1 MERTQESSERD
12 YSPKLFG
19 ALSWG
24 QERKVLG
31 AKGDSV
37 KHWIDWRVLKNKAM
51 PEELIE
57 ERERKREREKKV
69 QGERY
74 VRK

>member
-1 MERTQESSERD
+1 M
-12 YSPKLFG
+12 
-19 ALSWG
+19 
-24 QERKVLG
+24 G

-37 KHWIDWRVLKNKAM
+37 KHWIDWRVLQNKAM
-51 PEELIE
+51 PKELIE

>member
-1 MERTQESSERD
+1 M
-12 YSPKLFG
+12 
-19 ALSWG
+19 
-24 QERKVLG
+24 G